1 MPLMVVPTLS
11 ASPKAIK
18 MDGKPLL
25 IEVSRSTLNLDKG
38 DKVGL
43 DSLDV
48 EILNTY
54 IQGIDSKVKL
64 SGGTSQQ
71 NLNLP
76 G

>member
-48 EILNTY
+48 EILNT
-54 IQGIDSKVKL
+54 
-64 SGGTSQQ
+64 
-71 NLNLP
+71 
-76 G
+76 